1 MIGDITIDALR
12 VGLNG
17 LNLRREASADAVAN
31 METPGYKANRVAFED
46 QLSNALE
53 RGDLSSVR
61 PSVTRS
67 TAAALPNGNNVQI
80 DQELMGLSDTELRQQ
95 LLVEAVNTRDIPG
108 FLLSRTADVLDVL
121 DRAAV
126 DNVFVQH
133 DVYHMQIMEGDLAPT
148 IELILP
154 RVAHIQIADTPGRHE
169 PGTGEINYG
178 FLLPFL
184 DQIGY
189 DGWVGCEYKPAG
201 RTRAGLGWAA
211 RYLT

>member
-95 LLVEAVNTRDIPG
+95 LLVEAVNAKFR
-108 FLLSRTADVLDVL
+108 LLRTV
-121 DRAAV
+121 
-126 DNVFVQH
+126 
-133 DVYHMQIMEGDLAPT
+133 I
-148 IELILP
+148 
-154 RVAHIQIADTPGRHE
+154 
-169 PGTGEINYG
+169 
-178 FLLPFL
+178 
-184 DQIGY
+184 
-189 DGWVGCEYKPAG
+189 VG
-201 RTRAGLGWAA
+201 
-211 RYLT
+211 